1 MKTTIPC
8 LAALLMLGFV
18 GTGCDTVN
26 TYTSDSQNITDS
38 ELNDV
43 ARVTNIRKSRVS
55 GDLLRVQ
62 ADVVNTDDDD
72 EVFNYKFEWFDA
84 DGNMLDSPFSNW
96 QRLQIAPR
104 ESMTISGTAT
114 SPKATDFKLKL
125 ILGKD

>member
-1 MKTTIPC
+1 MKTAIAS
-8 LAALLMLGFV
+8 LAAALMICVVLP
-18 GTGCDTVN
+18 GCDTVN
-26 TYTSDSQNITDS
+26 TYTSDSQNVTDS

-84 DGNMLDSPFSNW
+84 DGNMIDSPFSNW
-96 QRLQIAPR
+96 MRLQIGPR
-104 ESMTISGTAT
+104 ESITVTGTAT

>member
-8 LAALLMLGFV
+8 LFALLACGLL
-18 GTGCDTVN
+18 TAGCDTVN
-26 TYTSDSQNITDS
+26 TYTSESQNVTDS

-84 DGNMLDSPFSNW
+84 EGNMIDSPFSNW
-96 QRLQIAPR
+96 LRLQIGPR
-104 ESMTISGTAT
+104 ESITVSGTAT